1 MHETFDVMINRLSP
15 TLKRIT
21 HRLNGN
27 FTFFSDEDLYQ
38 EAVIH
43 MWTDFEGGKLSDKT
57 DSYILQGC
65 FYFLKNY
72 LRVTLDKKRTVSL
85 QALIDDGDST
95 IEDLLSAGGANA
107 EDEASEAFI
116 IEEAYKNGSSAR
128 EREILSMSMDGMT
141 VREIGEKL
149 GISHVMVVKLKN
161 KLKDRYAKF
170 HGELKNKVTN

>member
-1 MHETFDVMINRLSP
+1 MHETFDILMGRLSP

-21 HRLNGN
+21 HKLNGN

-38 EAVIH
+38 EAVMR
-43 MWTDFEGGKLSDKT
+43 MWTDYEGGKLSDKT

-65 FYFLKNY
+65 YYYLKNY
-72 LRVTLDKKRTVSL
+72 LRVTLDKKKSVSL
-85 QALIDDGDST
+85 QALLDDGDGT

-107 EDEASEAFI
+107 EDEASEAII
-116 IEEAYKNGSSAR
+116 IEEAGKNGSSAR

-161 KLKDRYAKF
+161 KLKDRCAKF
-170 HGELKNKVTN
+170 RRELRNEVTN